1 MMRQASTGE
10 AKHKT
15 PRYMGDGDAKE
26 SFMSH
31 WLVAGASR
39 GIGLELA
46 RQLALRGER
55 VTASVRS
62 ETARAALQN
71 ALAPAGDKGRV
82 LVFDTRDAAQI
93 AAAAASVA
101 EPVDVLIANAGA
113 YGPER
118 QTALD
123 IDFDGVLD
131 LFNINTLGPLR
142 VAQAFLPQVRRSE
155 APRIVMMS
163 SVLGSMALAGTFNVG
178 YRASKAALN
187 KITQCL
193 ADDLRADG
201 VAVVAMHPGW
211 VRTDMGGPDATL
223 SVEES
228 AAGIIRVADKLTL
241 SNTRGYV
248 DYRGNEIDW

>member
-1 MMRQASTGE
+1 ML
-10 AKHKT
+10 
-15 PRYMGDGDAKE
+15 
-26 SFMSH
+26 H

-46 RQLALRGER
+46 RQLASRGER

-62 ETARAALQN
+62 EAGRAALEA
-71 ALAPAGDKGRV
+71 ALAPAGNKSRV
-82 LVFDTRDAAQI
+82 LVFDTREEAQVRG
-93 AAAAASVA
+93 AAAAVD

-123 IDFDGVLD
+123 TDFDGVLD

-142 VAQAFLPQVRRSE
+142 VAQAFLPLVRRSE
-155 APRIVMMS
+155 TPRIVMMS

-193 ADDLRADG
+193 ADDLKPEG
-201 VAVVAMHPGW
+201 VAVVAIHPGW
-211 VRTDMGGPDATL
+211 VRTDMGGPNATL

-228 AAGIIRVADKLTL
+228 VEGIIGVVENLTL
-241 SNTRGYV
+241 AGTRRYL